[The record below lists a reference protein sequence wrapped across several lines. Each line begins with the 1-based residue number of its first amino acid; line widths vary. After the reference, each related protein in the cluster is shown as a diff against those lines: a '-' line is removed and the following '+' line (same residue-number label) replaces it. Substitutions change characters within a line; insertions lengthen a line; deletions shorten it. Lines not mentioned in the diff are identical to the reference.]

1 MVDIFALSLIHGL
14 LLIAVWRL
22 LQSDSLD
29 SEASADQAEELP
41 KEQQRA

>member
-22 LQSDSLD
+22 LQSDPLD
-29 SEASADQAEELP
+29 SEPAEQAEGKP
-41 KEQQRA
+41 DA

>member
-22 LQSDSLD
+22 LQSDELD
-29 SEASADQAEELP
+29 SEAAEQAEELP
-41 KEQQRA
+41 GA